1 MKAQRVLSRL
11 MQFVGL
17 VRAMQKKLDSLM
29 SLWGLA
35 KVAELKDRHVNQTKN
50 ALFFDQAT
58 F

>member
-1 MKAQRVLSRL
+1 